1 MKSRIVIIGSLVLT
15 ASVLLFGCSE
25 ASQSKL
31 EEAKSS
37 TRAAANN
44 IQGAANSIAEAQ
56 RTDANAVSQQAA
68 KDWSSFKNDMSQQ
81 IARNED
87 EIKDLRQKIAAADAK
102 KRARLDGELDKLQ
115 ARNNELKKKLED
127 ENDQIKKKV
136 GAEIEQDKQR
146 QAAVQREFQHDAD
159 ELGKALKNFAT
170 DDVK

>member
-56 RTDANAVSQQAA
+56 RTDANAVQVA